1 LKRIGLKRIG
11 GSSLAGARSP
21 TFTTVT
27 LTRLPLS
34 AREKASPTSPMK
46 SEGCASTLA
55 ASGLPRLKLPERI
68 QGFSAAST
76 ASLTLQAGN
85 RQPPTPTPANA
96 PLKSVPLI
104 YRPAA
109 GGGVPREWK
118 ALWVKRDLYEYLM
131 GLKRENGYRSI
142 DELLRALLDYFPPPE
157 KR

>member
-21 TFTTVT
+21 TLTTVT
-27 LTRLPLS
+27 LARMLLS
-34 AREKASPTSPMK
+34 AREKASPTSLGK

-76 ASLTLQAGN
+76 ASLTLRAATQ
-85 RQPPTPTPANA
+85 PTPTPPR

-104 YRPAA
+104 YRSAA

-118 ALWVKRDLYEYLM
+118 ALWVKRDLYEYLVK
-131 GLKRENGYRSI
+131 LKRENGYRSI